1 MARSTSTKTGKELT
15 LNTNYNTT
23 KLMSLMS
30 TVNTFWLTSHRT
42 SRSKVTTFKI
52 SNQHKSQTQFLQK
65 PLIHTCT
72 SFLHLTSFFTNY
84 QIIYVFYAAFPVFII
99 VLQGFTFSANERNFR
114 MRRRRLPLLMPDSI
128 RINGLSSSEF
138 LWYPHRRLPVIRFS
152 WHWLPVSQCTFWGIN
167 PLL

>member
-1 MARSTSTKTGKELT
+1 
-15 LNTNYNTT
+15 
-23 KLMSLMS
+23 MS

-52 SNQHKSQTQFLQK
+52 SNQHKSQTQLLQK